1 MIEHLGKTVLVKNV
15 EYSISHLAP
24 FFHSLPGA
32 GVDGDDLRVR
42 VSFSCHVFSERAAYG
57 EAFDMLDQNKS
68 RRRFDPVRYERS
80 LTLPEAVQTLLD
92 SNGVTWEMKDH
103 NDIENMAALTE
114 EPDMKIIKG
123 TFDVILY
130 YLYPSEAEHFEV
142 ELNVL
147 TCHSR
152 SINTEGKH
160 KRDMRQALRTCVFS
174 QERLPMTEEKRK
186 AIAAERAAENA
197 AKRKAKRE
205 KRKAARKTKP

>member
-1 MIEHLGKTVLVKNV
+1 
-15 EYSISHLAP
+15 
-24 FFHSLPGA
+24 
-32 GVDGDDLRVR
+32 
-42 VSFSCHVFSERAAYG
+42 
-57 EAFDMLDQNKS
+57 
-68 RRRFDPVRYERS
+68 VRYERS